1 MKTIQ
6 CIHLLKFNL
15 IQLSNK
21 LYFLSCFYIG
31 LPFFHVQLWTD
42 CSTPATTKKNL
53 LKFTTVLQTI
63 KGLNKIIPIEPN
75 KNNYLFEHWQ
85 EMDWK
90 HIAINTRHGLTPSRN
105 MKVVSILLPAA
116 EVLLGLFCHSDC
128 ILLLPH
134 ITLCSWHK
142 QHQHG
147 INKQLH
153 GYG

>member
-75 KNNYLFEHWQ
+75 KEQLLIWALARN
-85 EMDWK
+85 
-90 HIAINTRHGLTPSRN
+90 GLKTHCNKYKTWAYTQQKYEGSVYFVASSR
-105 MKVVSILLPAA
+105 SSPGIILPFWLYPAFA
-116 EVLLGLFCHSDC
+116 TYNAVFVTQATS
-128 ILLLPH
+128 
-134 ITLCSWHK
+134 TWH
-142 QHQHG
+142 Q
-147 INKQLH
+147 
-153 GYG
+153 